1 MIDEIELVF
10 DSCETITVGM
20 AAVKSLRFTT
30 SGERYEWDAKNNEFD
45 KSHCM
50 SDLHLEIDLGEG
62 APLRGGD
69 RFAMEARGQTEREYI
84 VERLSKTTDITSI
97 YIAGEK
103 YNVPWGEGGAY
114 TNLWC
119 RTFFNP
125 QSKTVVYDMGSRYR
139 NKMCFG

>member
-20 AAVKSLRFTT
+20 SAVKSLRFTT
-30 SGERYEWDAKNNEFD
+30 SGEQYEWDAKNNEFD
-45 KSHCM
+45 KSYCM
-50 SDLHLEIDLGEG
+50 KELHLEIDLSEG
-62 APLRGGD
+62 AQLRGGD
-69 RFAMEARGQTEREYI
+69 RFATEARRISEREYI
-84 VERLSKTTDITSI
+84 VERLSKTTDITAI
-97 YIAGEK
+97 YMAGVK

-125 QSKTVVYDMGSRYR
+125 KSETVVYDMGDRFR

>member
-20 AAVKSLRFTT
+20 SAVKSLRFTT
-30 SGERYEWDAKNNEFD
+30 SGEQYEWDAKNNEFD
-45 KSHCM
+45 KSYCM
-50 SDLHLEIDLGEG
+50 KELHLEIDLSEG
-62 APLRGGD
+62 AQLRGGD
-69 RFAMEARGQTEREYI
+69 RFATEARRISEREYI
-84 VERLSKTTDITSI
+84 VERLSKTTDITAI
-97 YIAGEK
+97 YMAGVK

-125 QSKTVVYDMGSRYR
+125 KSETVVYDMGKQFR

>member
-20 AAVKSLRFTT
+20 SSVKSMRFTT
-30 SGERYEWDAKNNEFD
+30 SGEQYEWDAKNNEFD
-45 KSHCM
+45 KSYCM
-50 SDLHLEIDLGEG
+50 KELHLEIDLSEG
-62 APLRGGD
+62 AQLRGGD
-69 RFAMEARGQTEREYI
+69 RFAMEARRLSEREYI
-84 VERLSKTTDITSI
+84 VERLSKTTDITAI
-97 YIAGEK
+97 YMAGEK

-125 QSKTVVYDMGSRYR
+125 RSETVVYDMGERFR

>member
-20 AAVKSLRFTT
+20 SAVKSLRFTT
-30 SGERYEWDAKNNEFD
+30 SGEQYEWDAKNNEFD
-45 KSHCM
+45 KSYCM
-50 SDLHLEIDLGEG
+50 KELHLEIDLNEG
-62 APLRGGD
+62 AQLRGGD
-69 RFAMEARGQTEREYI
+69 RLTMEARRQTEREYI
-84 VERLSKTTDITSI
+84 VERLSKTTDITAI
-97 YIAGEK
+97 YMAGVK

-125 QSKTVVYDMGSRYR
+125 RSQTVVYDMGSRFR